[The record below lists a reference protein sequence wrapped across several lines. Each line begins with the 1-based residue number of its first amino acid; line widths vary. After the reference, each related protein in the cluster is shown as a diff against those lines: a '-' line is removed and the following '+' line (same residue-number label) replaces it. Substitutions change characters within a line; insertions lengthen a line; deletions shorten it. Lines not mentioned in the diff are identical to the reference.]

1 MDLET
6 IEYIKENNLAT
17 IVLNR
22 PNLLNAF
29 NEQLIWDFQ
38 KVTNDAKND
47 ETIKVVILKG
57 SGRGFSSGA
66 DLGERDSS
74 WEGSK
79 DALLRGYKPFFEN
92 IIEMPKPV
100 IASISGPAAGIGAA
114 IAMSCDL
121 RVMSDDSYILSVFSN
136 IALVPDGG
144 LSWYL
149 PKFMGFAKAY
159 EYAIEAKK
167 ISAKECLDYG
177 IANKMVSKEDLE
189 VTTMEWAKMLSKRSS
204 QSLNHTKK
212 LMRESLNAS
221 YWDTFNSE
229 AEIQNELTVSAQN
242 REAVKAFLEKREPN
256 FD

>member
-177 IANKMVSKEDLE
+177 IANKIVSKEDLE
-189 VTTMEWAKMLSKRSS
+189 ATTMEWAKMLSKRSS

>member
-1 MDLET
+1 MNLET
-6 IEYIKENNLAT
+6 IEIQKNNKVAVIK
-17 IVLNR
+17 LNR
-22 PNLLNAF
+22 PELLNAV
-29 NEQLIWDFQ
+29 NEQLVWDFQ
-38 KVTNDAKND
+38 KATEDVKND
-47 ETIKVVILKG
+47 NSIRVVIIKG
-57 SGRGFSSGA
+57 SGRGFCAGA
-66 DLGERDSS
+66 DLSEKNSS
-74 WEGSK
+74 WKGSK

-121 RVMSDDSYILSVFSN
+121 RVMSEDSYILSVFSN

-177 IANKMVSKEDLE
+177 IANKIVSKEDLE

-212 LMRESLNAS
+212 LMRESMNAS